1 VTPSPSQ
8 PKRILIIFGLKISK
22 AIENTKDN
30 TRLMNRLLY
39 CSEDIYEFLYIM
51 TLPEIRRTRLR
62 KNSDI

>member
-1 VTPSPSQ
+1 MTPSPSQ